1 MDKIKLFT
9 STSKSMILSILDCK
23 SMGSQMFEFLKFD
36 DIEWEDTPRGY
47 YLADVKQKILWQD
60 PNTGATLALV
70 KFPKGV
76 ADKIHSHPEATQ
88 ITIGLSGGL
97 LMPPDNKSVK
107 MEPNMVVTAGK
118 GVKHGRTDFTEE
130 SIALFFW
137 DGPPNPETHE

>member
-1 MDKIKLFT
+1 MR
-9 STSKSMILSILDCK
+9 
-23 SMGSQMFEFLKFD
+23 SQMFEFLKFD

-97 LMPPDNKSVK
+97 LMPPDNKSMK

-137 DGPPNPETHE
+137 DGPPKPETHE